1 MTAAIA
7 KRSITFFFLLVSLFM
22 NAQDFQGKAYYMSK
36 TSVDMS
42 NFGRPNMSEDQKKRM
57 AERLKQMFEKTFV
70 LTFNRVESIYKLD
83 EKLEMPTQGQ
93 GGRFGAIMSG
103 AIDGVKY
110 KNIKSKASLSEHELF
125 GKLFLIKEDLPKLDW
140 KMTGETKQI
149 GGYNCFKATAIKT
162 WKDFDISSLR
172 RPTNNNSEDDNDDEK
187 TNEEEKEIV
196 VTAWY
201 TMQIPVN
208 HGPSDYYGL
217 PGLILEINADKT
229 TILCTKI
236 ILNPEDKATIK
247 QPSKGKEVT
256 KEEYVDIAT
265 EKYQE
270 MRENFRRR
278 GGARR

>member
-1 MTAAIA
+1 MTKAIA
-7 KRSITFFFLLVSLFM
+7 IRSISLFFLCIPLFL
-22 NAQDFQGKAYYMSK
+22 ASQDFQGKAYYMSK
-36 TSVDMS
+36 TTVDMS
-42 NFGRPNMSEDQKKRM
+42 NFGRPDMSEDQKKRM
-57 AERLKQMFEKTFV
+57 AERLKQMFEKTFI
-70 LTFNRVESIYKLD
+70 LNFNKVESIYKLD
-83 EKLEMPTQGQ
+83 EKLEAPSQGG

-103 AIDGVKY
+103 AIDGIKY
-110 KNIKSKASLSEHELF
+110 KNIKSKQVLSEHELF
-125 GKLFLIKEDLPKLDW
+125 GKLFLIKDELPELNW

-149 GGYNCFKATAIKT
+149 GGYTCFKATALKT
-162 WKDFDISSLR
+162 WKDFDISSIR
-172 RPTNNNSEDDNDDEK
+172 RPSDND
-187 TNEEEKEIV
+187 EESEKETPEEDKEIE

-208 HGPSDYYGL
+208 HGPDAYYGL
-217 PGLILEINADKT
+217 PGLILEINTDKT

-236 ILNPEDKATIK
+236 ILNPEDKETIK

-256 KEEYVDIAT
+256 KEEYVEIAI